1 LKEDKKKN
9 TIQFLLIAAIVVV
22 ISAGCR
28 KDSAGIKGDGP
39 IVSQEFNMP
48 DITGVLLSI
57 DGNVYLME
65 GDTQQVRIEAQQN
78 IIDNIKKSVSGGKWN
93 IEYYNRV
100 INHEGIDIYI
110 TTPLINYVAISG
122 SGNVESTNAFTDST
136 DVSLTISGSGNIDMS
151 LLADFIESSVSGS
164 GNIYLTGE
172 ANEHRITISGS
183 GNLKA
188 FGLQTLKTDI
198 TISGSGNSEVF
209 VTDYLDVIISGSGN
223 VYYKGYPG
231 INVTISGSGSLIN
244 SN

>member
-1 LKEDKKKN
+1 MKTN
-9 TIQFLLIAAIVVV
+9 TIQFLIIAALIVV
-22 ISAGCR
+22 ISAGCN
-28 KDSAGIKGDGP
+28 KDDGIISGSGP

-48 DITGVLLSI
+48 DITGVQLSI

-93 IEYYNRV
+93 IEYYNNV
-100 INHEGIDIYI
+100 INHKGIDIYI

-122 SGNVESTNAFTDST
+122 SGNIESTNTFTDST
-136 DVSLTISGSGNIDMS
+136 DVYLNISGSGNIDMS
-151 LLADFIESSVSGS
+151 LLADFIESSISGS

-172 ANEHRITISGS
+172 ANEHRITISAS

-188 FGLQTLKTDI
+188 FGLQTHKTDI
-198 TISGSGNSEVF
+198 TISASGNSEVF
-209 VTDYLDVIISGSGN
+209 VTDDLDVTISGSGN
-223 VYYKGYPG
+223 VYYKGYPE
-231 INVTISGSGSLIN
+231 IDVTISGSGSLVN